1 MKAGVFGF
9 VWGKLYKRDLLEQN
23 KILMNTQYANFEDED
38 VCNEYKIVEANN
50 PDCIFTPQE
59 PDWDDFDF

>member
-1 MKAGVFGF
+1 MVRNPDGT
-9 VWGKLYKRDLLEQN
+9 LMILDTLE
-23 KILMNTQYANFEDED
+23 NFEDED

-50 PDCIFTPQE
+50 PDCIFTPPD

>member
-1 MKAGVFGF
+1 
-9 VWGKLYKRDLLEQN
+9 
-23 KILMNTQYANFEDED
+23 MNTQYANFEDED